1 MAIYLKFGNLKGNV
15 TADGYAG
22 QIAIGS
28 ANFSV
33 LRKVSMEAGNLSNRE
48 SNKPTWTG
56 IEITKIA
63 DSSIATLLKEAATG
77 SAGQEATITF
87 VRTGSN
93 KGVEEFLV
101 YKLTDCII
109 SEYHFGGQG
118 ESQPVERLLLSYS
131 AIEVSYKDH
140 DASNKAGNPQRFRY
154 DLKTAK
160 AT

>member
-22 QIAIGS
+22 HIAIGS

-48 SNKPTWTG
+48 SSKPVWTG

-63 DSSIATLLKEAATG
+63 DSSTTTLLKEAATG
-77 SAGQEATITF
+77 AAGQEATITF

-93 KGVEEFLV
+93 KVEEFLV

-118 ESQPVERLLLSYS
+118 ESQPVERITLSYS
-131 AIEVSYKDH
+131 AIETSYKDH

-160 AT
+160 AS

>member
-1 MAIYLKFGNLKGNV
+1 MAIYLKFGNVKGNV

-22 QIAIGS
+22 QIALGS

-33 LRKVSMEAGNLSNRE
+33 LRKVTMEAGNLSNRE
-48 SNKPTWTG
+48 SAKPTWTG

-63 DSSIATLLKEAATG
+63 DSSVAALLKEAAIG

-93 KGVEEFLV
+93 KVQEFLV
-101 YKLTDCII
+101 YKLSNCII

-118 ESQPVERLLLSYS
+118 ESEPVERVTLSYS

-140 DASNKAGNPQRFRY
+140 DASNKAGNPQRFSY

-160 AT
+160 AS